1 MGGERTRESEGMS
14 TWTIILGPCSELRLA
29 VIGLGMEWRTW
40 CVRVR
45 TCMCVHV
52 DVVHVCRVWCVL
64 YVCVWQQEGETCVE
78 VSD

>member
-1 MGGERTRESEGMS
+1 MS

-40 CVRVR
+40 CVCAHMHV
-45 TCMCVHV
+45 CAYMCVHV
-52 DVVHVCRVWCVL
+52 HVVHVLHVCFCMRVWCVS